1 MLALQVSRTHPA
13 SAAPRAPEARPAGAA
28 AWPAGVGVL
37 ELDGSLFV
45 PGASFPPW
53 SNLVAPVVGWAPRP
67 GGGDWEVATD
77 GGVFTR
83 EAPFFGSLGG
93 IRLAQPIVG
102 MAATRDG
109 RGYWLVAADGGIFA
123 FGDARFY
130 GSLGAIQLAQPIV
143 GMAATRDGRGYW
155 LVAAD
160 GGIFAFGDA
169 RFYGSVAGRASAPAV
184 SVTAAP
190 TGYVA
195 TLADGSV
202 WRFGAGLRAADVL
215 TLPLPASER
224 LNYLQER
231 IAATVVQ
238 VALAQVGTPYLF
250 GGARPGGFDCSGLTQ
265 YAYAAAGIQLPR
277 TAAEQFAA
285 TPHVALTDARP
296 GDLLFFYPGITH
308 VGIYLGDGLMVDA
321 PHLGA
326 LVRVEPFEPWFGP
339 VMGVGRPA

>member
-13 SAAPRAPEARPAGAA
+13 LAAPRASEAMPTRAA
-28 AWPAGVGVL
+28 AWPAGVGVV
-37 ELDGSLFV
+37 EPDGSLFL

-83 EAPFFGSLGG
+83 NAPFFGSLGD

-102 MAATRDG
+102 MAATQDG
-109 RGYWLVAADGGIFA
+109 RGYWLVAADGGIF
-123 FGDARFY
+123 
-130 GSLGAIQLAQPIV
+130 
-143 GMAATRDGRGYW
+143 T
-155 LVAAD
+155 
-160 GGIFAFGDA
+160 FGDA

-202 WRFGAGLRAADVL
+202 WTFGAGLRAADVL
-215 TLPLPASER
+215 TLPLPAGER

-238 VALAQVGTPYLF
+238 VALAQVGTPYVF
-250 GGARPGGFDCSGLTQ
+250 GGAGPGGFDCSGLTQ

-285 TPHVALTDARP
+285 TPEVPLTDARP

-321 PHLGA
+321 PHPGA
-326 LVRVEPFEPWFGP
+326 FVRVEQFEPWFGP
-339 VMGVGRPA
+339 VMGVGRPG